1 MEVAIIIF
9 VCVVLAVLVG
19 VYASSKG
26 RSGPGFFFLS
36 LLLSPLVGFVIAVVT
51 TPKRE
56 IIAEKS
62 GLKKCPE
69 CAEYIQ
75 EEARVCRF
83 CRYKFSEPK
92 VVGGIVIEE

>member
-1 MEVAIIIF
+1 MEVAVFLVWIVSAI
-9 VCVVLAVLVG
+9 LVG

-36 LLLSPLVGFVIAVVT
+36 LLLSPVVGFAITVVIA
-51 TPKRE
+51 PKRE
-56 IIAEKS
+56 IVAEKS

-75 EEARVCRF
+75 EEARICRF
-83 CRYKFSEPK
+83 CRYRFSEPK
-92 VVGGIVIEE
+92 EVGGIVIEE